1 MISVTE
7 TDDELVKLHFQE
19 TLSLH
24 GEMLADLLSER
35 IERQHLVNSGL
46 LQDSINYEAFQQD
59 GNPGLRFRFVS
70 YGRCVDMLD
79 YRRNKHTVDT
89 NRDIWGIK
97 QNRMK
102 QNSHKWYAKYMYTS
116 LYALIS
122 RLMYGLSEQET
133 ERLKGILLNRE
144 KQNMDPST

>member
-122 RLMYGLSEQET
+122 RLMYGLSEQEIQ
-133 ERLKGILLNRE
+133 RLKGILQHRDQ
-144 KQNMDPST
+144 QNNV

>member
-1 MISVTE
+1 MVR
-7 TDDELVKLHFQE
+7 DELVLLHFQE

-35 IERQHLVNSGL
+35 IERQHLVDSGL

-79 YRRNKHTVDT
+79 YKRNKHQVNT
-89 NRDIWGIK
+89 NETIWGMK

-102 QNSHKWYAKYMYTS
+102 RTSHKWYAKYMYTS
-116 LYALIS
+116 LYSLIS

-133 ERLKGILLNRE
+133 ERLKGILQNRE
-144 KQNMDPST
+144 KLNMDPSA